1 MGREFQFG
9 DGKDLEMDGDDG
21 CHVNGRNTTEVY
33 IEKS

>member
-21 CHVNGRNTTEVY
+21 CNVYGRNITKVH
-33 IEKS
+33 I